1 MNPAEKHITLWELN
15 KEVKGVLKNNLL
27 QYYWVIGEISE
38 IKINISGHC
47 YIELVE
53 KNEATD
59 ILNAKAR
66 AIIWASTLRKL
77 QPYFETTTNL
87 KLTDG
92 IKILVKVI
100 VEFHELYGYSLN
112 IIDIDP
118 TYTIG
123 ELARKKQEIINKL
136 IKEGVINMNK
146 AILFPLL
153 PQKIAVISSETAA
166 GFRDFIDQV
175 NNNPYNYNFYVKLF
189 PAYMQG
195 EEAEQSIITALDNI
209 YKYEDFFDV
218 VIIIR
223 GGGAQSD
230 LDCFNNYWLAY
241 HITQFPIPVLTGI
254 GHEQDESVVDIVAH
268 TQLKTP
274 TAVAEF
280 LLSKFRNAENCINEL
295 ENKIVNICTDIINKE
310 KSRINRYLLVLTP
323 TVTKT
328 ISESINK
335 LNVIQYNI
343 LAGAQKMMSNRIRI
357 LDLLIQRMKSLSK
370 EYIIKKSQSFI
381 FINKRFNNS
390 FKNYFS
396 NKNYK
401 LSILG
406 KRSHYLD
413 PKNVLKLGYSIT
425 YHNNKNIKSS
435 SELENDDLIETVLYK
450 GKINSKV
457 AK

>member
-1 MNPAEKHITLWELN
+1 
-15 KEVKGVLKNNLL
+15 
-27 QYYWVIGEISE
+27 
-38 IKINISGHC
+38 
-47 YIELVE
+47 
-53 KNEATD
+53 
-59 ILNAKAR
+59 
-66 AIIWASTLRKL
+66 
-77 QPYFETTTNL
+77 
-87 KLTDG
+87 
-92 IKILVKVI
+92 
-100 VEFHELYGYSLN
+100 
-112 IIDIDP
+112 
-118 TYTIG
+118 
-123 ELARKKQEIINKL
+123 
-136 IKEGVINMNK
+136 
-146 AILFPLL
+146 
-153 PQKIAVISSETAA
+153 
-166 GFRDFIDQV
+166 
-175 NNNPYNYNFYVKLF
+175 
-189 PAYMQG
+189 MQG

-295 ENKIVNICTDIINKE
+295 ENKIVNICTDIINRE
-310 KSRINRYLLVLTP
+310 KRRISRYLLVLTP

-343 LAGAQKMMSNRIRI
+343 LAGAQKMMSNRIQI

-435 SELENDDLIETVLYK
+435 SELDNEDIIETVLYK

-457 AK
+457 VK